1 VLSFLGVKSSLSENL
16 FRAYIVCA
24 DRYLLLY
31 IIRRALMGEKEK
43 EKGVYIYVNRR
54 VLMTNNDS
62 Y

>member
-1 VLSFLGVKSSLSENL
+1 MLSFLGVKSSLSENL

-43 EKGVYIYVNRR
+43 GVYIYVNRR

-62 Y
+62 